1 VGPLDGA
8 MAMNR
13 PRPKLPAL
21 WHSLSARLL
30 VLTVAFV
37 MVSEV
42 FIFFPSI
49 ASFRLKY
56 LDERI
61 AAANIAIL
69 ALLATPDA
77 MVSDE
82 LEMELLSQA
91 GAYVIGLKRPDGKK
105 LMLGME
111 SAVPTIDAQFDL
123 RRHGLLRSIG
133 DAVMAL
139 TQTHNR
145 VLRVV
150 GVSPRH
156 NETEV
161 EIVIDEAPLHRA
173 MIDYGAQVL
182 AVSIVISLI
191 TAGLVYLAL
200 QWWMVRPI
208 RRMTESMIAFRGDPE
223 DLSRPLKVER
233 RQDEIGVAQAE
244 LAEMQAGLRAS
255 LQQKNRLAALGTA
268 VTKINHDLRNMLA
281 TAQLVSD
288 RLVSS
293 ADPQV
298 KRAAPTL
305 VAAIDRAVELCSRT
319 LDFTRE
325 GPPRL
330 DYRRFA
336 LKGLVY
342 EIGMSGLSHDKTRL
356 VDGVGE
362 LELEADRD
370 QLYRVLANL
379 VRNAAEAGATEVTI
393 SAAPAEGRILIEIR
407 DNGPGLPPRA
417 RDNLFR
423 PFAGSGRAGGSG
435 LGLAIARD
443 LVRAHGGDLS
453 LVSSD
458 AVGTLFRIDLPA
470 RRPQA

>member
-1 VGPLDGA
+1 MAGT
-8 MAMNR
+8 MAMIR

-21 WHSLSARLL
+21 WRSLSARLL
-30 VLTVAFV
+30 VLTIAFV

-42 FIFFPSI
+42 LIFVPSI

-82 LEMELLSQA
+82 LERELLSQA
-91 GAYVIGLKRPDGKK
+91 GAYVIGMKRPDGKK

-111 SAVPTIDAQFDL
+111 DKVPAIDAQFDL
-123 RRHGLLRSIG
+123 RRHDLLKSVG
-133 DAVMAL
+133 DACVAL
-139 TQTHNR
+139 LQTHNR
-145 VLRVV
+145 ILRVV

-161 EIVIDEAPLHRA
+161 EIVIDETPLHEA
-173 MIDYGAQVL
+173 MLDYGAQVL
-182 AVSIVISLI
+182 AVSIVISLV
-191 TAGLVYLAL
+191 TASLVYLAL

-223 DLSRPLKVER
+223 NLSTPLRVER
-233 RQDEIGVAQAE
+233 RGDEIGVAQAE

-255 LQQKNRLAALGTA
+255 LQQKTRLAALGTA
-268 VTKINHDLRNMLA
+268 VTKISHDLRNMLA

-305 VAAIDRAVELCSRT
+305 VAAIDRAVELCTRT

-342 EIGMSGLSHDKTRL
+342 EIGAGGLANGKTQL
-356 VDGVGE
+356 IDAVGE
-362 LELEADRD
+362 IELEADRD
-370 QLYRVLANL
+370 QFYRVLANL
-379 VRNAAEAGATEVTI
+379 VRNASEAGATEVTV
-393 SAAPAEGRILIEIR
+393 SAAMAGDRVTVEVR
-407 DNGPGLPPRA
+407 DNGPGISPRA
-417 RDNLFR
+417 RQNLFT
-423 PFAGSGRAGGSG
+423 PFAASGRPGGSG
-435 LGLAIARD
+435 LGLAIARE
-443 LVRAHGGDLS
+443 LTHAHGGDLS

-458 AVGTLFRIDLPA
+458 ATGTLFRIDLPA
-470 RRPQA
+470 RRPVS

>member
-1 VGPLDGA
+1 MV
-8 MAMNR
+8 MNR
-13 PRPKLPAL
+13 PRPRLPAL

-30 VLTVAFV
+30 VLTIAFV

-42 FIFFPSI
+42 LIFVPSI

-56 LDERI
+56 LEERI
-61 AAANIAIL
+61 AAANIAVL

-91 GAYVIGLKRPDGKK
+91 GAYVVGLRRPDGKK

-111 SAVPTIDAQFDL
+111 ESVPTIDAQFDL
-123 RRHGLLRSIG
+123 RQHSLLKSVG
-133 DAVMAL
+133 EACVAL
-139 TQTHNR
+139 LQTHNR
-145 VLRVV
+145 ILRIV
-150 GVSPRH
+150 GISPRH

-161 EIVIDEAPLHRA
+161 EIVIDEAPLHAA
-173 MIDYGAQVL
+173 MLDYGAQVL
-182 AVSIVISLI
+182 AVSIVISLV
-191 TAGLVYLAL
+191 TASLVYLAL

-208 RRMTESMIAFRGDPE
+208 RRMTESMIAFRSDPE
-223 DLSRPLKVER
+223 DLSTPLRVER
-233 RQDEIGVAQAE
+233 RSDEIGVAQAE
-244 LAEMQAGLRAS
+244 LSEMQAGLRAS
-255 LQQKNRLAALGTA
+255 LQQKTRLAALGTA
-268 VTKINHDLRNMLA
+268 VTKISHDLRNMLA

-305 VAAIDRAVELCSRT
+305 VAAIDRAVELCTRT

-325 GPPRL
+325 GPLRL

-336 LKGLVY
+336 LKGLIY
-342 EIGMSGLSHDKTRL
+342 EIGTGGLANGKTQL
-356 VDGVGE
+356 VDAVDEVE
-362 LELEADRD
+362 LDADRH
-370 QLYRVLANL
+370 QLYRVLSNL
-379 VRNAAEAGATEVTI
+379 VRNASEAGASEVTV
-393 SAAPAEGRILIEIR
+393 SAAVLGDRIVIEVR

-417 RDNLFR
+417 RQNLFK
-423 PFAGSGRAGGSG
+423 PFAGSARAGGSG
-435 LGLAIARD
+435 LGLAIARE
-443 LVRAHGGDLS
+443 LAHAHGGDVM

-458 AVGTLFRIDLPA
+458 AAGTVFRVDLPQH
-470 RRPQA
+470 RPSS

>member
-1 VGPLDGA
+1 
-8 MAMNR
+8 MNR
-13 PRPKLPAL
+13 PRPKLPVL

-30 VLTVAFV
+30 VLTIAFV

-42 FIFFPSI
+42 LIFVPSI

-56 LDERI
+56 LEERL

-91 GAYVIGLKRPDGKK
+91 GAYVIGMKRPDGKK

-111 SAVPTIDAQFDL
+111 DKVPAIDAQFDL
-123 RRHGLLRSIG
+123 RQHGLFRSIR
-133 DAVMAL
+133 DAVVTL
-139 TQTHNR
+139 VQGRNR
-145 VLRVV
+145 ILRVV

-156 NETEV
+156 NETEL
-161 EIVIDEAPLHRA
+161 EIVIDEAPLHDA
-173 MIDYGAQVL
+173 MLDYGAQIL
-182 AVSIVISLI
+182 AVSIVISLV
-191 TAGLVYLAL
+191 TASLVYLAL

-223 DLSRPLKVER
+223 DLSRPLRVER
-233 RQDEIGVAQAE
+233 RSDEIGVAQAE

-255 LQQKNRLAALGTA
+255 LQQKTRLAALGTA
-268 VTKINHDLRNMLA
+268 VTKISHDLRNMLA

-288 RLVSS
+288 RLVAS

-305 VAAIDRAVELCSRT
+305 VAAIDRAVDLCTRT

-325 GPPRL
+325 GPLRL

-336 LKGLVY
+336 LKGLIH
-342 EIGMSGLSHDKTRL
+342 EIGAGGFANGRTEL
-356 VDGVGE
+356 VEAVGDI
-362 LELEADRD
+362 ELEADRD

-379 VRNAAEAGATEVTI
+379 VRNAAEAGAVEVTV
-393 SAAPAEGRILIEIR
+393 SAATEGERVIIEVR
-407 DNGPGLPPRA
+407 DNGPGLAPRA
-417 RDNLFR
+417 RQNLFT

-435 LGLAIARD
+435 LGLAIARE
-443 LVRAHGGDLS
+443 LAHAHGGDLS

-458 AVGTLFRIDLPA
+458 ASGTLFRIDLPA
-470 RRPQA
+470 RRPAA

>member
-1 VGPLDGA
+1 MDGT
-8 MAMNR
+8 MVMNR
-13 PRPKLPAL
+13 PRPRLPAL
-21 WHSLSARLL
+21 WRSLSARLL
-30 VLTVAFV
+30 VLTIAFV

-42 FIFFPSI
+42 LIFVPSI

-56 LDERI
+56 LEERI
-61 AAANIAIL
+61 AAANIAVL

-91 GAYVIGLKRPDGKK
+91 GAYVVGLRRPDGKK

-111 SAVPTIDAQFDL
+111 ESVPTIDAQFDL
-123 RRHGLLRSIG
+123 RHRSLLGSIS
-133 DAVMAL
+133 DACVAL
-139 TQTHNR
+139 VQTHNR
-145 VLRVV
+145 ILRVV

-161 EIVIDEAPLHRA
+161 EIVIDEAPLHAA
-173 MIDYGAQVL
+173 MLDYGAQVL
-182 AVSIVISLI
+182 AVSIVISLV
-191 TAGLVYLAL
+191 TASLVYLAL

-208 RRMTESMIAFRGDPE
+208 RRMTESMIAFRSDPE
-223 DLSRPLKVER
+223 DLSTPLRVER
-233 RQDEIGVAQAE
+233 RSDEIGVAQAE
-244 LAEMQAGLRAS
+244 LSEMQAGLRAS
-255 LQQKNRLAALGTA
+255 LQQKTRLAALGTA
-268 VTKINHDLRNMLA
+268 VTKISHDLRNMLA

-305 VAAIDRAVELCSRT
+305 VAAIDRAVELCTRT

-325 GPPRL
+325 GPLRL

-336 LKGLVY
+336 LKGLIY
-342 EIGMSGLSHDKTRL
+342 EIGAGGLANGKTQL
-356 VDGVGE
+356 VDAVDEVE
-362 LELEADRD
+362 LDADRD
-370 QLYRVLANL
+370 QLYRVLSNL
-379 VRNAAEAGATEVTI
+379 VRNASEAGASEVTV
-393 SAAPAEGRILIEIR
+393 SAAVAGDRIAIEVR

-417 RDNLFR
+417 RQNLFK
-423 PFAGSGRAGGSG
+423 PFAGSARAGGSG
-435 LGLAIARD
+435 LGLAIARE
-443 LVRAHGGDLS
+443 LAHAHGGDVT

-458 AVGTLFRIDLPA
+458 AAGTVFRVDLPQH
-470 RRPQA
+470 RPSS

>member
-1 VGPLDGA
+1 
-8 MAMNR
+8 
-13 PRPKLPAL
+13 
-21 WHSLSARLL
+21 
-30 VLTVAFV
+30 
-37 MVSEV
+37 
-42 FIFFPSI
+42 
-49 ASFRLKY
+49 
-56 LDERI
+56 
-61 AAANIAIL
+61 
-69 ALLATPDA
+69 
-77 MVSDE
+77 
-82 LEMELLSQA
+82 
-91 GAYVIGLKRPDGKK
+91 
-105 LMLGME
+105 
-111 SAVPTIDAQFDL
+111 
-123 RRHGLLRSIG
+123 
-133 DAVMAL
+133 
-139 TQTHNR
+139 
-145 VLRVV
+145 
-150 GVSPRH
+150 
-156 NETEV
+156 
-161 EIVIDEAPLHRA
+161 
-173 MIDYGAQVL
+173 
-182 AVSIVISLI
+182 
-191 TAGLVYLAL
+191 
-200 QWWMVRPI
+200 MVRPI

-223 DLSRPLKVER
+223 DLSRPLRVER

-319 LDFTRE
+319 LDFARE

-342 EIGMSGLSHDKTRL
+342 EIGMSGLSPDKTRL

-379 VRNAAEAGATEVTI
+379 VRNASEAGATEVAI

-417 RDNLFR
+417 RENLFR

-470 RRPQA
+470 RRLAV

>member
-1 VGPLDGA
+1 
-8 MAMNR
+8 MNR

-42 FIFFPSI
+42 LIFVPSI

-56 LDERI
+56 LEERL
-61 AAANIAIL
+61 AAANIAVL

-82 LEMELLSQA
+82 LEMELLGQA

-111 SAVPTIDAQFDL
+111 NNLPTIDAQFDL
-123 RRHGLLRSIG
+123 RQHGLFRSVR
-133 DAVMAL
+133 DAVVAL
-139 TQTHNR
+139 VQSRNR

-161 EIVIDEAPLHRA
+161 EIVIDEAPLHDA
-173 MIDYGAQVL
+173 MLDYGAQIL

-191 TAGLVYLAL
+191 TASLVYLAL

-223 DLSRPLKVER
+223 DLSRPLRVER
-233 RQDEIGVAQAE
+233 RGDEIGVAQAE

-255 LQQKNRLAALGTA
+255 LQHKTRLAALGTA
-268 VTKINHDLRNMLA
+268 VTKISHDLRNMLA

-288 RLVSS
+288 RLVAS

-305 VAAIDRAVELCSRT
+305 VAAIDRAVDLCTRT

-325 GPPRL
+325 GPLRL
-330 DYRRFA
+330 DYNRFA
-336 LKGLVY
+336 LKGLVH
-342 EIGMSGLSHDKTRL
+342 EIGAGGFANGRTEL
-356 VDGVGE
+356 VDAVGDV
-362 LELEADRD
+362 ELEADRD

-379 VRNAAEAGATEVTI
+379 VRNAAEAGAAEVTV
-393 SAAPAEGRILIEIR
+393 SAATAGERVIIEVR
-407 DNGPGLPPRA
+407 DNGPGLAPRA
-417 RDNLFR
+417 RQNLFT

-435 LGLAIARD
+435 LGLAIARE
-443 LVRAHGGDLS
+443 LAHAHGGDLS

-458 AVGTLFRIDLPA
+458 ASGTLFRIDLPA
-470 RRPQA
+470 RRLVA

>member
-1 VGPLDGA
+1 

-13 PRPKLPAL
+13 PRPKLPVL

-30 VLTVAFV
+30 VLTIAFV

-42 FIFFPSI
+42 LIFVPSI

-56 LDERI
+56 LEERL

-91 GAYVIGLKRPDGKK
+91 GAYVIGMKRPDGKK

-111 SAVPTIDAQFDL
+111 DKVPAIDAQFDL
-123 RRHGLLRSIG
+123 RQHGLFRSIR
-133 DAVMAL
+133 DAVVTL
-139 TQTHNR
+139 VQGRNR
-145 VLRVV
+145 ILRVV

-156 NETEV
+156 NETEL
-161 EIVIDEAPLHRA
+161 EIVIDEAPLHDA
-173 MIDYGAQVL
+173 MLDYGAQIL
-182 AVSIVISLI
+182 AVSIVISLV
-191 TAGLVYLAL
+191 TASLVYLAL

-223 DLSRPLKVER
+223 DLSRPLRVER
-233 RQDEIGVAQAE
+233 RSDEIGVAQAE

-255 LQQKNRLAALGTA
+255 LQQKTRLAALGTA
-268 VTKINHDLRNMLA
+268 VTKISHDLRNMLA

-288 RLVSS
+288 RLVAS

-305 VAAIDRAVELCSRT
+305 VAAIDRAVDLCTRT

-325 GPPRL
+325 GPLRL

-336 LKGLVY
+336 LKGLIH
-342 EIGMSGLSHDKTRL
+342 EIGAGGFANGRTEL
-356 VDGVGE
+356 VEAVGDI
-362 LELEADRD
+362 ELEADRD

-379 VRNAAEAGATEVTI
+379 VRNAAEAGAVEVTV
-393 SAAPAEGRILIEIR
+393 SAATEGERVIIEVR
-407 DNGPGLPPRA
+407 DNGPGLAPRA
-417 RDNLFR
+417 RQNLFT

-435 LGLAIARD
+435 LGLAIARE
-443 LVRAHGGDLS
+443 LAHAHGGDLS

-458 AVGTLFRIDLPA
+458 AGGTLFRIDLPA
-470 RRPQA
+470 RRPAA

>member
-1 VGPLDGA
+1 MAGA

-13 PRPKLPAL
+13 PRPRLPAL
-21 WHSLSARLL
+21 WRSLSARLL
-30 VLTVAFV
+30 VLTIAFV

-42 FIFFPSI
+42 LIFVPSI

-56 LDERI
+56 LEERI
-61 AAANIAIL
+61 AAANIAVL

-82 LEMELLSQA
+82 LEMELLAQA
-91 GAYVIGLKRPDGKK
+91 GAYVVGLRRPDGKK

-111 SAVPTIDAQFDL
+111 DKIPAIDAQFDL
-123 RRHGLLRSIG
+123 RQHGLLQSVG
-133 DAVMAL
+133 DACVAL

-145 VLRVV
+145 ILRVV
-150 GVSPRH
+150 GLSPRH

-161 EIVIDEAPLHRA
+161 EIVIDEAPLHAA
-173 MIDYGAQVL
+173 MLDYGAQVL
-182 AVSIVISLI
+182 AVSIVISLV
-191 TAGLVYLAL
+191 TASLVYLAL

-208 RRMTESMIAFRGDPE
+208 RRMTESMIAFRSDPE
-223 DLSRPLKVER
+223 DLSTPLRVER
-233 RQDEIGVAQAE
+233 RSDEIGVAQAE
-244 LAEMQAGLRAS
+244 LSEMQAGLRAS
-255 LQQKNRLAALGTA
+255 LQQKTRLAALGTA
-268 VTKINHDLRNMLA
+268 VTKISHDLRNMLA

-305 VAAIDRAVELCSRT
+305 VAAIDRAVELCTRT

-325 GPPRL
+325 GPLRL

-342 EIGMSGLSHDKTRL
+342 EIGLGGLANGKTQL
-356 VDGVGE
+356 VDAVGE
-362 LELEADRD
+362 IEIEADRD

-379 VRNAAEAGATEVTI
+379 VRNASEAGAAIVTVSAVTDGDRVIIEV
-393 SAAPAEGRILIEIR
+393 R
-407 DNGPGLPPRA
+407 DNGPGLAPRA
-417 RDNLFR
+417 RQNLFT
-423 PFAGSGRAGGSG
+423 PFAGSARAGGSG
-435 LGLAIARD
+435 LGLAIARE
-443 LVRAHGGDLS
+443 LAHAHGGDLS

-458 AVGTLFRIDLPA
+458 AAGTVFRIDLPA
-470 RRPQA
+470 RRPVS

>member
-1 VGPLDGA
+1 
-8 MAMNR
+8 MNR
-13 PRPKLPAL
+13 PRPKLPVL

-30 VLTVAFV
+30 VLTIAFV

-42 FIFFPSI
+42 LIFVPSI

-56 LDERI
+56 LEERL

-91 GAYVIGLKRPDGKK
+91 GAYVIGMKRPDGKK

-111 SAVPTIDAQFDL
+111 DKVPAIDAQFDL
-123 RRHGLLRSIG
+123 RQHGLFRSIR
-133 DAVMAL
+133 DAVVTL
-139 TQTHNR
+139 VQGRNR
-145 VLRVV
+145 ILRVV

-156 NETEV
+156 NETEL
-161 EIVIDEAPLHRA
+161 EIVIDEAPLHDA
-173 MIDYGAQVL
+173 MLDYGAQIL
-182 AVSIVISLI
+182 AVSIVISLV
-191 TAGLVYLAL
+191 TASLVYLAL

-223 DLSRPLKVER
+223 DLSRPLRVER
-233 RQDEIGVAQAE
+233 RSDEIGVAQAE

-255 LQQKNRLAALGTA
+255 LQQKTRLAALGTA
-268 VTKINHDLRNMLA
+268 VTKISHDLRNMLA

-288 RLVSS
+288 RLVAS

-305 VAAIDRAVELCSRT
+305 VAAIDRAVDLCTRT

-325 GPPRL
+325 GPLRL

-336 LKGLVY
+336 LKGLIH
-342 EIGMSGLSHDKTRL
+342 EIGAGGFANGRTEL
-356 VDGVGE
+356 VEAVGDI
-362 LELEADRD
+362 ELEADRD

-379 VRNAAEAGATEVTI
+379 VRNAAEAGAVEVTV
-393 SAAPAEGRILIEIR
+393 SAATEGERVIIEVR
-407 DNGPGLPPRA
+407 DNGPGLAPRA
-417 RDNLFR
+417 RQNLFT

-435 LGLAIARD
+435 LGLAIARE
-443 LVRAHGGDLS
+443 LVHAHGGDLS

-458 AVGTLFRIDLPA
+458 AGGTLFRIDLPA
-470 RRPQA
+470 RRPAA

>member
-1 VGPLDGA
+1 MDGA
-8 MAMNR
+8 MVMNR
-13 PRPKLPAL
+13 TRPRLPAL

-30 VLTVAFV
+30 VLTIAFV

-42 FIFFPSI
+42 LIFVPSI

-56 LDERI
+56 LEERI
-61 AAANIAIL
+61 AAANIAVL

-91 GAYVIGLKRPDGKK
+91 GAYVIGLRRPDGKK

-111 SAVPTIDAQFDL
+111 ETVPAIDAQFDL
-123 RRHGLLRSIG
+123 RRHSLLRSIG
-133 DAVMAL
+133 DACVAL
-139 TQTHNR
+139 LQTHNR
-145 VLRVV
+145 ILRVV

-161 EIVIDEAPLHRA
+161 EIVIDEAPLHAA
-173 MIDYGAQVL
+173 MLDYGAQVL
-182 AVSIVISLI
+182 AVSIVISLV
-191 TAGLVYLAL
+191 TASLVYLAL

-208 RRMTESMIAFRGDPE
+208 RRMTESMIAFRSDPE
-223 DLSRPLKVER
+223 DLSAPLRVER
-233 RQDEIGVAQAE
+233 RSDEIGVAQAE
-244 LAEMQAGLRAS
+244 LSEMQAGLRAS
-255 LQQKNRLAALGTA
+255 LQQKTRLAALGTA
-268 VTKINHDLRNMLA
+268 VTKISHDLRNMLA

-305 VAAIDRAVELCSRT
+305 VAAIDRAVELCTRT

-325 GPPRL
+325 GALRL

-336 LKGLVY
+336 LKGLIY
-342 EIGMSGLSHDKTRL
+342 EIEAGGLANGKTRL
-356 VDGVGE
+356 VDAVGE
-362 LELEADRD
+362 IELEADRD
-370 QLYRVLANL
+370 QLYRVLSNL
-379 VRNAAEAGATEVTI
+379 VRNASEAGASEVTV
-393 SAAPAEGRILIEIR
+393 SATTAGDRVIVEVR
-407 DNGPGLPPRA
+407 DDGPGLPPRA
-417 RDNLFR
+417 RQNLFK
-423 PFAGSGRAGGSG
+423 PFAGSARAGGSG
-435 LGLAIARD
+435 LGLAIARE
-443 LVRAHGGDLS
+443 LAHAHGGDVT

-458 AVGTLFRIDLPA
+458 EKGTLFRIDLPA
-470 RRPQA
+470 RRPAS

>member
-1 VGPLDGA
+1 

-13 PRPKLPAL
+13 PRPKLPVL

-30 VLTVAFV
+30 VLTIAFV

-42 FIFFPSI
+42 LIFVPSI

-56 LDERI
+56 LEERL

-91 GAYVIGLKRPDGKK
+91 GAYVIGMKRPDGKK

-111 SAVPTIDAQFDL
+111 DKVPAIDAQFDL
-123 RRHGLLRSIG
+123 RQHGLFRSVR
-133 DAVMAL
+133 DAVVAL
-139 TQTHNR
+139 VQSRNR

-156 NETEV
+156 NETEI
-161 EIVIDEAPLHRA
+161 EIVIDEAPLHDA
-173 MIDYGAQVL
+173 MLDYGAQIL
-182 AVSIVISLI
+182 AVSIVISLV
-191 TAGLVYLAL
+191 TASLVYLAL

-223 DLSRPLKVER
+223 DLSRPLRVER
-233 RQDEIGVAQAE
+233 RSDEIGLAQAE

-255 LQQKNRLAALGTA
+255 LQQKTRLAALGTA
-268 VTKINHDLRNMLA
+268 VTKISHDLRNMLA

-305 VAAIDRAVELCSRT
+305 VAAIDRAVDLCTRT

-325 GPPRL
+325 GPLRL

-336 LKGLVY
+336 LKGLIH
-342 EIGMSGLSHDKTRL
+342 EIGAGGFANGRTEL
-356 VDGVGE
+356 VDAVGDI
-362 LELEADRD
+362 ELEADRD

-379 VRNAAEAGATEVTI
+379 VRNAAEAGAVEVTV
-393 SAAPAEGRILIEIR
+393 SAVTAGERVIIEVR
-407 DNGPGLPPRA
+407 DNGPGLAPRA
-417 RDNLFR
+417 RQSLFT

-435 LGLAIARD
+435 LGLAIARE
-443 LVRAHGGDLS
+443 LAHAHGGDLS

-458 AVGTLFRIDLPA
+458 AGGTLFRIDLPA
-470 RRPQA
+470 RRPAA

>member
-1 VGPLDGA
+1 MVIVKS
-8 MAMNR
+8 MMFR
-13 PRPKLPAL
+13 LPAL

-42 FIFFPSI
+42 LIFVPSI

-56 LDERI
+56 LEERI
-61 AAANIAIL
+61 AAANIAVL

-82 LEMELLSQA
+82 LEMELLGQA

-111 SAVPTIDAQFDL
+111 NNLPAIDAQFDL
-123 RRHGLLRSIG
+123 RRHGLFRSVR
-133 DAVMAL
+133 DAVVAL
-139 TQTHNR
+139 VQSRNR
-145 VLRVV
+145 ILRVV

-161 EIVIDEAPLHRA
+161 EIVIDEAPLHDA
-173 MIDYGAQVL
+173 MLDYGAQIL
-182 AVSIVISLI
+182 AVSIVISLV
-191 TAGLVYLAL
+191 TASLVYLAL

-223 DLSRPLKVER
+223 DLSRPLRVER
-233 RQDEIGVAQAE
+233 RSDEIGVAQAE
-244 LAEMQAGLRAS
+244 LSEMQAGLRAS
-255 LQQKNRLAALGTA
+255 LQQKTRLAALGTA
-268 VTKINHDLRNMLA
+268 VTKISHDLRNMLA

-305 VAAIDRAVELCSRT
+305 VAAIDRAVELCTRT

-325 GPPRL
+325 GPLRL
-330 DYRRFA
+330 EYRRFA

-342 EIGMSGLSHDKTRL
+342 EIG
-356 VDGVGE
+356 VGGFANGRTE
-362 LELEADRD
+362 LIDAVGDVELEADRD

-379 VRNAAEAGATEVTI
+379 VRNAAEAGAAEVTV
-393 SAAPAEGRILIEIR
+393 SAATAGERVVIEVR

-417 RDNLFR
+417 RQNLFT

-435 LGLAIARD
+435 LGLAIARE
-443 LVRAHGGDLS
+443 LAHAHGGDLS

-458 AVGTLFRIDLPA
+458 AAGTLFRIDLPA
-470 RRPQA
+470 RRPTA

>member
-1 VGPLDGA
+1 
-8 MAMNR
+8 MNR
-13 PRPKLPAL
+13 PRPKLPVL

-30 VLTVAFV
+30 VLTIAFV

-42 FIFFPSI
+42 LIFVPSI

-56 LDERI
+56 LEERL
-61 AAANIAIL
+61 AAANIAVL

-91 GAYVIGLKRPDGKK
+91 GAYVIGMKRPDGKK

-111 SAVPTIDAQFDL
+111 DKVPAIDAQFDL
-123 RRHGLLRSIG
+123 RQHGLFRSVR
-133 DAVMAL
+133 DAVVAL
-139 TQTHNR
+139 VQGRNR

-161 EIVIDEAPLHRA
+161 EIVIDEAPLHDA
-173 MIDYGAQVL
+173 MLDYGAQIL
-182 AVSIVISLI
+182 AVSIVISLV
-191 TAGLVYLAL
+191 TASLVYLAL

-223 DLSRPLKVER
+223 DLSRPLRVER
-233 RQDEIGVAQAE
+233 RSDEIGLAQAE

-255 LQQKNRLAALGTA
+255 LQQKTRLAALGTA
-268 VTKINHDLRNMLA
+268 VTKISHDLRNMLA

-288 RLVSS
+288 RLVAS

-305 VAAIDRAVELCSRT
+305 VAAIDRAVDLCTRT

-325 GPPRL
+325 GPLRL

-336 LKGLVY
+336 LKGLIH
-342 EIGMSGLSHDKTRL
+342 EIGAGGFANGKTEL
-356 VDGVGE
+356 VDAVGDI
-362 LELEADRD
+362 ELEADRD

-379 VRNAAEAGATEVTI
+379 VRNAAEAGAAVVTV
-393 SAAPAEGRILIEIR
+393 SAATEGERVIIEVR
-407 DNGPGLPPRA
+407 DNGPGLAPRA
-417 RDNLFR
+417 RQNLFT

-435 LGLAIARD
+435 LGLAIARE
-443 LVRAHGGDLS
+443 LAHAHGGDLS
-453 LVSSD
+453 LVCSD
-458 AVGTLFRIDLPA
+458 AGGTLFRIDLPA
-470 RRPQA
+470 RRPAA

>member
-1 VGPLDGA
+1 
-8 MAMNR
+8 MNR

-30 VLTVAFV
+30 VLTIAFV

-42 FIFFPSI
+42 LIFVPSI

-56 LDERI
+56 LEERL
-61 AAANIAIL
+61 AAANIAVL

-82 LEMELLSQA
+82 LEMELLGQA

-111 SAVPTIDAQFDL
+111 NSLPAIDAQFDL
-123 RRHGLLRSIG
+123 RQHGLFRSVR
-133 DAVMAL
+133 DAVVAL
-139 TQTHNR
+139 VQTHNR

-161 EIVIDEAPLHRA
+161 EIVIDEAPLHDA
-173 MIDYGAQVL
+173 MLDYGAQVL
-182 AVSIVISLI
+182 AVSIVISLV
-191 TAGLVYLAL
+191 TASLVYLAL

-223 DLSRPLKVER
+223 DLSRSLRVER
-233 RQDEIGVAQAE
+233 RTDEIGVAQAE

-255 LQQKNRLAALGTA
+255 LQQKTRLAALGTA
-268 VTKINHDLRNMLA
+268 VTKISHDLRNMLA

-288 RLVSS
+288 RLVAS

-305 VAAIDRAVELCSRT
+305 VAAIDRAVDLCTRT

-325 GPPRL
+325 GPLRL

-342 EIGMSGLSHDKTRL
+342 EIGAGGFANGRTELIDA
-356 VDGVGE
+356 VGDV
-362 LELEADRD
+362 ELEADRD

-379 VRNAAEAGATEVTI
+379 VRNAAEAGAAEVTV
-393 SAAPAEGRILIEIR
+393 SATAAGERVVIEVR

-417 RDNLFR
+417 RQHLFT

-435 LGLAIARD
+435 LGLAIARE
-443 LVRAHGGDLS
+443 LAHAHGGDLS

-458 AVGTLFRIDLPA
+458 AAGTLFRLDLPA
-470 RRPQA
+470 HRPAA

>member
-1 VGPLDGA
+1 

-13 PRPKLPAL
+13 SRPKLPAL

-42 FIFFPSI
+42 LIFVPSI

-56 LDERI
+56 LEERI
-61 AAANIAIL
+61 AAANIAVL

-82 LEMELLSQA
+82 LEMELLGQA

-111 SAVPTIDAQFDL
+111 NNLPAIDAQFDL
-123 RRHGLLRSIG
+123 RRHGLFRSVR
-133 DAVMAL
+133 DAVVAL
-139 TQTHNR
+139 VQSRNR
-145 VLRVV
+145 ILRVV

-161 EIVIDEAPLHRA
+161 EIVIDEAPLHDA
-173 MIDYGAQVL
+173 MLDYGAQIL

-191 TAGLVYLAL
+191 TASLVYLAL

-223 DLSRPLKVER
+223 DLSRPLRVER
-233 RQDEIGVAQAE
+233 RSDEIGVAQAE
-244 LAEMQAGLRAS
+244 LSEMQAGLRAS
-255 LQQKNRLAALGTA
+255 LQQKTRLAALGTA
-268 VTKINHDLRNMLA
+268 VTKISHDLRNMLA

-305 VAAIDRAVELCSRT
+305 VAAIDRAVELCTRT

-325 GPPRL
+325 GPLRL
-330 DYRRFA
+330 EYRRFA

-342 EIGMSGLSHDKTRL
+342 EIG
-356 VDGVGE
+356 VGGFANGRTE
-362 LELEADRD
+362 LIDAVGDVELEADRD

-379 VRNAAEAGATEVTI
+379 VRNAAEAGAAEVTV
-393 SAAPAEGRILIEIR
+393 SAATAGERVVIEVR

-417 RDNLFR
+417 RQNLFT

-435 LGLAIARD
+435 LGLAIARE
-443 LVRAHGGDLS
+443 LAHAHGGDLS

-458 AVGTLFRIDLPA
+458 AAGTLFRIDLPA
-470 RRPQA
+470 RRPTA

>member
-1 VGPLDGA
+1 

-13 PRPKLPAL
+13 PRPKLPVL

-30 VLTVAFV
+30 VLTIAFV

-42 FIFFPSI
+42 LIFVPSI

-56 LDERI
+56 LEERI
-61 AAANIAIL
+61 AAANIAVL

-82 LEMELLSQA
+82 LEMELLGQA

-111 SAVPTIDAQFDL
+111 NNLPAIDAQFDL
-123 RRHGLLRSIG
+123 RRHGLFRSVR
-133 DAVMAL
+133 DAVVAL
-139 TQTHNR
+139 VQSRNR
-145 VLRVV
+145 ILRVV

-161 EIVIDEAPLHRA
+161 EIVIDEAPLHDA
-173 MIDYGAQVL
+173 MLDYGAQIL

-191 TAGLVYLAL
+191 TASLVYLAL

-223 DLSRPLKVER
+223 DLSRPLRVER
-233 RQDEIGVAQAE
+233 RSDEIGVAQAE
-244 LAEMQAGLRAS
+244 LSEMQAGLRAS
-255 LQQKNRLAALGTA
+255 LQQKTRLAALGTA
-268 VTKINHDLRNMLA
+268 VTKISHDLRNMLA

-305 VAAIDRAVELCSRT
+305 VAAIDRAVELCTRT

-325 GPPRL
+325 GPLRL
-330 DYRRFA
+330 EYRRFA

-342 EIGMSGLSHDKTRL
+342 EIG
-356 VDGVGE
+356 VGGFANGRTE
-362 LELEADRD
+362 LIDAVGDVELEADRD

-379 VRNAAEAGATEVTI
+379 VRNAAEAGAAEVTV
-393 SAAPAEGRILIEIR
+393 SAATAGERVVIEVR

-417 RDNLFR
+417 RQNLFT

-435 LGLAIARD
+435 LGLAIARE
-443 LVRAHGGDLS
+443 LAHAHGGDLS

-458 AVGTLFRIDLPA
+458 AAGTLFRIDLPA
-470 RRPQA
+470 RRPTA

>member
-1 VGPLDGA
+1 
-8 MAMNR
+8 MNR
-13 PRPKLPAL
+13 PRPKLPVL

-30 VLTVAFV
+30 VLTIAFV

-42 FIFFPSI
+42 LIFVPSI

-56 LDERI
+56 LEERL
-61 AAANIAIL
+61 AAANIAVL

-91 GAYVIGLKRPDGKK
+91 GAYVIGMKRPDGRK

-111 SAVPTIDAQFDL
+111 DKVPAIDAQFDL
-123 RRHGLLRSIG
+123 RQHGLFRSVR
-133 DAVMAL
+133 DAVVAL
-139 TQTHNR
+139 VQGRNR
-145 VLRVV
+145 ILRVV

-161 EIVIDEAPLHRA
+161 EIVIDEAPLHDA
-173 MIDYGAQVL
+173 MLDYGAQIL
-182 AVSIVISLI
+182 AVSIVISLV
-191 TAGLVYLAL
+191 TASLVYLAL

-223 DLSRPLKVER
+223 DLSRPLRIER
-233 RQDEIGVAQAE
+233 RSDEIGVAQAE

-255 LQQKNRLAALGTA
+255 LQQKTRLAALGTA
-268 VTKINHDLRNMLA
+268 VTKISHDLRNMLA

-305 VAAIDRAVELCSRT
+305 VAAIDRAVDLCTRT

-325 GPPRL
+325 GPLRL

-336 LKGLVY
+336 LKGLIH
-342 EIGMSGLSHDKTRL
+342 EISADGFANGKTEL
-356 VDGVGE
+356 VDAVGDI
-362 LELEADRD
+362 ELEADRD

-379 VRNAAEAGATEVTI
+379 VRNASEAGAVEVTI
-393 SAAPAEGRILIEIR
+393 SAATEGERVIIEVR
-407 DNGPGLPPRA
+407 DNGPGLAPRA
-417 RDNLFR
+417 RQNLFT

-435 LGLAIARD
+435 LGLAIARE
-443 LVRAHGGDLS
+443 LAHAHGGDLS

-458 AVGTLFRIDLPA
+458 AGGTLFRIDLPA
-470 RRPQA
+470 RRPAA

>member
-1 VGPLDGA
+1 

-13 PRPKLPAL
+13 PRPKLPVL

-30 VLTVAFV
+30 VLTIAFV

-42 FIFFPSI
+42 LIFVPSI

-56 LDERI
+56 LEERL
-61 AAANIAIL
+61 AAANIAVL

-91 GAYVIGLKRPDGKK
+91 GAYVIGMKRPDGKK

-111 SAVPTIDAQFDL
+111 DKVPAIDAQFDL
-123 RRHGLLRSIG
+123 RQHGLFRSVR
-133 DAVMAL
+133 DAVVAL
-139 TQTHNR
+139 VQGRNR
-145 VLRVV
+145 ILRVV

-161 EIVIDEAPLHRA
+161 EIVIDEAPLHDA
-173 MIDYGAQVL
+173 MLDYGAQIL
-182 AVSIVISLI
+182 AVSIVISLV
-191 TAGLVYLAL
+191 TASLVYLAL

-223 DLSRPLKVER
+223 DLSRPLRVER
-233 RQDEIGVAQAE
+233 RSDEIGVAQAE

-255 LQQKNRLAALGTA
+255 LQQKTRLAALGTA
-268 VTKINHDLRNMLA
+268 VTKISHDLRNMLA

-288 RLVSS
+288 RLVAS

-305 VAAIDRAVELCSRT
+305 VAAIDRAVDLCTRT

-325 GPPRL
+325 GPLRL

-336 LKGLVY
+336 LKGLIH
-342 EIGMSGLSHDKTRL
+342 EIGADGFANGKTEL
-356 VDGVGE
+356 VDAVGDI
-362 LELEADRD
+362 ELEADRD

-379 VRNAAEAGATEVTI
+379 VRNASEAGAVEVTI
-393 SAAPAEGRILIEIR
+393 SAATEGERVIIEVR
-407 DNGPGLPPRA
+407 DNGPGLAPRA
-417 RDNLFR
+417 RQNLFT

-435 LGLAIARD
+435 LGLAIARE
-443 LVRAHGGDLS
+443 LAHAHGGDLS

-458 AVGTLFRIDLPA
+458 AGGTLFRIDLPA
-470 RRPQA
+470 RRPAA